1 MYLTSVLNSLPPID
15 FNTDARDPNL
25 SVNCLVMGMGK
36 EYCIAY
42 YDYARGVWF
51 TMNGSEVNSVVIY
64 WTPLEEPT
72 FFDSTRKLMLA
83 IIEKELSLED
93 DQTEL

>member
-1 MYLTSVLNSLPPID
+1 MYLTSVFDSLPPID
-15 FNTDARDPNL
+15 LNTTVRDHNL
-25 SVNCLVMGMGK
+25 SVNCLIMGMDR
-36 EYCIAY
+36 EYYIGY

-51 TMNGSEVNSVVIY
+51 TMGGSEVTSVVIY

-72 FFDSTRKLMLA
+72 FFDTTRKKMLA